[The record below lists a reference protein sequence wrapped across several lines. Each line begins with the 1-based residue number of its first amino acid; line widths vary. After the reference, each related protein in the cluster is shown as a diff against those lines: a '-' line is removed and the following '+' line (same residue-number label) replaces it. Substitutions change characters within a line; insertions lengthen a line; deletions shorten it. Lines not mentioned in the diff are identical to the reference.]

1 MKWSFATIGLVAAG
15 LVGIVIILLFQ
26 NLTVNNEEDYYLLKE
41 ITEAAMVDAIDLA
54 YYRDT
59 GKLKIVQ
66 EKFVENFTRR
76 FAESANILNT
86 QNYSLEFYN
95 IMEYPPKVSVSVK
108 TDIGEYTIFGNH
120 LETQSYSVANSLD
133 AILEIEEI
141 PDDIVERKKC
151 NATKEYY
158 SIPYVE
164 YRNTLYD
171 LKLEKAPIIK
181 PPDDE
186 GDWEAIG
193 ISKKGLIINA
203 AQIQYYMDH
212 YDEMYETERGDWVA
226 IDPELSDYI
235 STNNNVEQL
244 KVFEVDGK
252 TKVWWKSTY
261 YCEKGKKFL
270 LQSGRYHPY
279 EQCIIGII
287 YEVDWHNKDA
297 KCN

>member
-1 MKWSFATIGLVAAG
+1 MKWSFATVGLVAAG
-15 LVGIVIILLFQ
+15 LVGVVIILLFQ
-26 NLTVNNEEDYYLLKE
+26 NITVNNEEDYYLLKE
-41 ITEAAMVDAIDLA
+41 ITEAAMVDSIDLA

-59 GKLKIVQ
+59 GKLKMIQ

-76 FAESANILNT
+76 FAESSNILNT
-86 QNYSLEFYN
+86 QNYSLEFYD

-120 LETQSYSVANSLD
+120 LDSQSYSVTNSLD
-133 AILEIEEI
+133 AVIETDE
-141 PDDIVERKKC
+141 VEEKLVDREKC
-151 NATKEYY
+151 NVKKVYY

-164 YRNTLYD
+164 SSRTLYALSD
-171 LKLEKAPIIK
+171 AKAPIVK

-186 GDWEAIG
+186 GNWEALKIIQLG
-193 ISKKGLIINA
+193 QIINA
-203 AQIQYYMDH
+203 SQINYYMEH

-226 IDPELSDYI
+226 VDSELSSYI
-235 STNNNVEQL
+235 STNNNVENL
-244 KVFEVDGK
+244 ETFEENGK
-252 TKVWWKSTY
+252 TKVVWRATY
-261 YCEKGKKFL
+261 SCDKGKKFL

-287 YEVDWHNKDA
+287 YEIDWHNKDA

>member
-133 AILEIEEI
+133 AIIETDLLEEN
-141 PDDIVERKKC
+141 IVKTKEC
-151 NATKEYY
+151 DATKEYI
-158 SIPYVE
+158 SMPYARMEDTE
-164 YRNTLYD
+164 YLH
-171 LKLEKAPIIK
+171 KGAEIK
-181 PPDDE
+181 PPNNS
-186 GDWEAIG
+186 GDWEAVDIHF
-193 ISKKGLIINA
+193 KRYINGV
-203 AQIQYYMDH
+203 
-212 YDEMYETERGDWVA
+212 YDVGVYQNNYDDMYETPLSEWA
-226 IDPELSDYI
+226 ALDPELNEYI
-235 STNNNVEQL
+235 AKEISLEFLEIRTDTRKPTIMWGATYKCDNGKQFSTIGGNEH
-244 KVFEVDGK
+244 
-252 TKVWWKSTY
+252 KS
-261 YCEKGKKFL
+261 K
-270 LQSGRYHPY
+270 
-279 EQCIIGII
+279 QCILGII